1 MLYRALFVWSPKKL
15 IPAFYVALIWL
26 HSSDCG
32 AEQPCSGHFHV
43 AFVNLSRGTIDA
55 PVFDAN
61 GQRLEGTNYLAE
73 LYALYIERAPTNLPP
88 ASG

>member
-1 MLYRALFVWSPKKL
+1 MSP
-15 IPAFYVALIWL
+15 
-26 HSSDCG
+26 
-32 AEQPCSGHFHV
+32 
-43 AFVNLSRGTIDA
+43 LSTCLETIDA